1 MKSMQVC
8 KEHRFCKCL
17 TVEFTG
23 HRYFRLHFVVFWN
36 IQIFFSFFF
45 LFFSFVVVWL
55 RPGFLGNFIQILV
68 RMCSLK
74 RRTKKWGVKQEK
86 EEKVEEGWVKE
97 ENEREENVSL
107 SLRLSRQLS
116 AYPICDPSFLT
127 PYSPILPL
135 PDCLP
140 HPVFLTPHPPHLYHH
155 SPSPLPYPILHPPCS
170 FSPSKYPSPIL
181 LPLPPSSLLP
191 FIAPFLHP
199 SPPTP
204 FHFPITQ
211 AWQETE
217 PIYSPPRQI
226 SLLWFDNKR
235 RWHVAPCQ
243 PRRIISAL
251 SFIRQP
257 HVVIVCLVWVKKL
270 LGCLLCCGM
279 WSLSLLFVFFFF
291 LLLSLCFSLCMCFSL
306 SFSLARTRA
315 RPLL

>member
-45 LFFSFVVVWL
+45 LFLSFVVVWL

-74 RRTKKWGVKQEK
+74 RRTKKWGVKEEK

-107 SLRLSRQLS
+107 SIRLSLQLS

-140 HPVFLTPHPPHLYHH
+140 HPVFLTPHIYITILPLLYPTPSFTPHAPFL
-155 SPSPLPYPILHPPCS
+155 PLNTHPPS
-170 FSPSKYPSPIL
+170 FSLFLPPPFFHSSPPSSIHH
-181 LPLPPSSLLP
+181 PLPP
-191 FIAPFLHP
+191 FI
-199 SPPTP
+199 
-204 FHFPITQ
+204 FP
-211 AWQETE
+211 
-217 PIYSPPRQI
+217 
-226 SLLWFDNKR
+226 
-235 RWHVAPCQ
+235 
-243 PRRIISAL
+243 
-251 SFIRQP
+251 
-257 HVVIVCLVWVKKL
+257 
-270 LGCLLCCGM
+270 
-279 WSLSLLFVFFFF
+279 
-291 LLLSLCFSLCMCFSL
+291 
-306 SFSLARTRA
+306 
-315 RPLL
+315 